1 MQVDVIERREDLS
14 RLKDDWERVY
24 GADPE
29 GQFFLSWIWISNW
42 LHRARFPWMVLAAR
56 EGEDG
61 PFVAFLPLQLRTEL
75 DKKRGLYNSIRMGAS
90 YFAVYTG
97 FLCLPENEAEALPAF
112 ASRIQETL
120 NWTQLHLDDLFASER
135 RRKLFLDAFATD
147 GFVAEK
153 IVRRRH
159 VTSLGEDIDH
169 DVYIYVDLP
178 DSWEEYLDSR
188 LGPRTRRDVRYF
200 LRKTDTAD
208 DFRITVADPSTIE
221 RALNAFVRFWTAQWE
236 ARSPAYARSM
246 LRNCR
251 DMLPP
256 CFQAG
261 RLFVPVLWQGDVPIG
276 VHVAFIDREKRSLV
290 CFLVG
295 RDTSVRK
302 PPPGF
307 VLHAFSIRWAIENG
321 FRTYDLGTGD
331 FSYKYSF
338 GSEERLVEGVR
349 VLTKNGTNLGGRLD
363 RRSLP
368 AALSLMRRLLA
379 EGRFDLAAIGCKQV
393 LAAAPDNAEAEALLR
408 QVETAAANRALELRR
423 EGKLADAAQ
432 ACRQILEVDPGHADA
447 RRLLKELEAEQQ
459 RRVPAGL
466 IEAKGFHQR
475 GQTSEAENA
484 YRAILNA
491 DPNHVEAA
499 YLLGVVFLQQR
510 KFQSAE
516 RQIGRAIGLQPNIA
530 AAHYNRGL
538 ALMYLNRR
546 EEALASFNSA
556 IKLKPDYDLAITQRD
571 NIVRASEASRL
582 PG

>member
-42 LHRARFPWMVLAAR
+42 LHRARFPWVVLAAR

-75 DKKRGLYNSIRMGAS
+75 DERRGLYNSIRMGAS

-112 ASRIQETL
+112 ASRIQGTL
-120 NWTQLHLDDLFASER
+120 NWARLHLDDLFASER
-135 RRKLFLDAFATD
+135 RRKLFLDAFTTD

-159 VTSLGEDIDH
+159 LTSIGENIDH

-178 DSWEEYLDSR
+178 DSWEEYLNSQ
-188 LGPRTRRDVRYF
+188 LGPKTRRDVRSF
-200 LRKTDTAD
+200 LRKADAAD
-208 DFRITVADPSTIE
+208 DFRITVADSSTTE
-221 RALNAFVRFWTAQWE
+221 RALDAFVRFWTAQWE
-236 ARSPAYARSM
+236 AKSPAYARSM
-246 LRNCR
+246 LGNCR
-251 DMLPP
+251 NMLPP
-256 CFQAG
+256 CSQAG

-302 PPPGF
+302 PPPGL

-331 FSYKYSF
+331 FSYKYRF
-338 GSEERLVEGVR
+338 GSKERLVEGVR
-349 VLTKNGTNLGGRLD
+349 VLTKDGTNLGGRLD

-368 AALSLMRRLLA
+368 AALSWIRRLLA
-379 EGRFDLAAIGCKQV
+379 ERRFDLAAIGCKQV

-408 QVETAAANRALELRR
+408 QVETAAANRALGLRWD
-423 EGKLADAAQ
+423 GKLADAAQ

-447 RRLLKELEAEQQ
+447 RRLLNELEAEMQ
-459 RRVPAGL
+459 RALPAAL
-466 IEAKGFHQR
+466 SSAKQFHQR
-475 GQTSEAENA
+475 GQIAEAENA
-484 YRAILNA
+484 YRAILKAN
-491 DPNHVEAA
+491 PNHFEAF
-499 YLLGVVFLQQR
+499 YLLGLVFLQQH
-510 KFQSAE
+510 KFESAE
-516 RQIGRAIGLQPNIA
+516 RQMGLAIRLQPNVA
-530 AAHYNRGL
+530 ASHYNRGL
-538 ALMYLNRR
+538 ALMHLGRR
-546 EEALASFNSA
+546 EEALASFDSA
-556 IKLKPDYDLAITQRD
+556 IALKPDYAFAITQRD
-571 NIVRASEASRL
+571 NILKNAQV
-582 PG
+582 